1 MSVFPLNI
9 GNKED
14 HIDKIAKLAGVDP
27 KYFETAEEINKKR
40 QALEELKNL
49 IDAYDTGE
57 GKTYTTIA
65 SAMAVV
71 PLPVN
76 NVPFRVENLIPTVDD
91 GKYIYLSTETNGYK
105 KVGEILKKA
114 SLIADGNLDVAT
126 SDKVFDYVAL
136 ERTARSNADD
146 LLQGQ
151 INDRAFKSYVDDIDA
166 FLQGQIDTK
175 APINNPTF
183 TGTVGG
189 INKNMIGLSNVDDTS
204 DLNKPI
210 STATQNALNTKQD
223 IITISPIVT
232 GNTGLAVS
240 GEVADAIA
248 VETNERNLALQYKLD
263 KTDSITKET
272 EEEGASLANELGEV
286 FGKFDINGIDFSKV
300 SDSLKSKIFTIV
312 QELGNS
318 NTSLMSQNA
327 ITEVIE
333 SIESLKETEEEGAY
347 LANELGEVFYKF
359 NNGITEFS
367 GFTNTPQ
374 STIINNLEDIQNV
387 SGATT
392 GQFLTKISDGTWAGT
407 APIVPEL
414 SVQQIENKA
423 IELVQQGIVQID
435 KRASHPMY
443 GKNYFVFGDSHTASA
458 FKFYSRIAE
467 MTGAFYYESY
477 TKVVSVLG
485 VNETHIFIRKLSND
499 YINYENEFDT
509 GVIPNCDGFNT
520 SQTSHVIYTYCQNNN
535 ITLDYIIVANVHF
548 AEWKFYDDNNV
559 MIEYPPKIFIN
570 PTPTFSRLF
579 STAQDASIFFNT
591 NAGIQ
596 EVVSELNF
604 TTTDSTV
611 YIRYGTAGQTLT
623 FSFSSGTTLNTD
635 TIATINFGTNTVS
648 TNLTT
653 GMTIE
658 ECVNAINQWAFQ
670 EFTTW
675 INSNKGVFGGVD
687 IPLTYS
693 SVVGGN
699 STEIGILTTSTVC
712 NLQMNTP
719 TISVVS
725 SAFTLQYSSNDV
737 SGLNIA
743 SNWLTSGGNVNW
755 VRPHTMLGAL
765 AYIGKYS
772 PFTKWVFLGLSNN
785 NFLNSYVYP
794 DGTINPYSLFKN
806 NSYIYGQYS
815 KKGLKNIAELFGGQ
829 YIDVDKLSG
838 INPFNIVPTF
848 NNYNDVHMKQE
859 GYLRSLEVIVNNIK

>member
-772 PFTKWVFLGLSNN
+772 PFTKWVFLGLCNN

>member
-49 IDAYDTGE
+49 IDAYDAGE

>member
-1 MSVFPLNI
+1 
-9 GNKED
+9 
-14 HIDKIAKLAGVDP
+14 
-27 KYFETAEEINKKR
+27 
-40 QALEELKNL
+40 
-49 IDAYDTGE
+49 
-57 GKTYTTIA
+57 
-65 SAMAVV
+65 
-71 PLPVN
+71 
-76 NVPFRVENLIPTVDD
+76 
-91 GKYIYLSTETNGYK
+91 
-105 KVGEILKKA
+105 
-114 SLIADGNLDVAT
+114 
-126 SDKVFDYVAL
+126 
-136 ERTARSNADD
+136 
-146 LLQGQ
+146 
-151 INDRAFKSYVDDIDA
+151 
-166 FLQGQIDTK
+166 
-175 APINNPTF
+175 
-183 TGTVGG
+183 
-189 INKNMIGLSNVDDTS
+189 
-204 DLNKPI
+204 
-210 STATQNALNTKQD
+210 
-223 IITISPIVT
+223 
-232 GNTGLAVS
+232 
-240 GEVADAIA
+240 
-248 VETNERNLALQYKLD
+248 
-263 KTDSITKET
+263 
-272 EEEGASLANELGEV
+272 
-286 FGKFDINGIDFSKV
+286 
-300 SDSLKSKIFTIV
+300 
-312 QELGNS
+312 
-318 NTSLMSQNA
+318 MSQNA

-772 PFTKWVFLGLSNN
+772 PFTKWVFLGLWNN

>member
-49 IDAYDTGE
+49 IDAYDAGE

-772 PFTKWVFLGLSNN
+772 PFTKWVFLGLCNN

>member
-49 IDAYDTGE
+49 IDAYDAGE

-272 EEEGASLANELGEV
+272 EEEGAYLANELGEV

-848 NNYNDVHMKQE
+848 NNIMMY
-859 GYLRSLEVIVNNIK
+859 I

>member
-49 IDAYDTGE
+49 IDAYDAGE

-272 EEEGASLANELGEV
+272 EEEGAYLANELGEV

-772 PFTKWVFLGLSNN
+772 PFTKWVFLGLCNN

>member
-49 IDAYDTGE
+49 IDAYDAGE

-772 PFTKWVFLGLSNN
+772 PFTKWVFLGLWNN